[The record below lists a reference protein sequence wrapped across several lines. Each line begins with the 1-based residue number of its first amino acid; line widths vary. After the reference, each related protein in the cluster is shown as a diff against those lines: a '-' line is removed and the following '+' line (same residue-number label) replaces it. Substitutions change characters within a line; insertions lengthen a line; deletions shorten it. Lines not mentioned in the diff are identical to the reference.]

1 MMLLPLVNLR
11 EFVNLALVI
20 YPELLRH
27 RLAPELSP
35 ASLQRMLRSGPS
47 TEAEPTTNRPQAV
60 SRIPPEIWLQI
71 AESLEPANSLALI
84 FAIGPLFW
92 RIPGNH
98 ILELRSL
105 LRATN
110 RRSRQDAEGT

>member
-47 TEAEPTTNRPQAV
+47 TEVEPTTLRPQAV